1 MKFKIFTL
9 HPDIFTSFISNSLIA
24 RAIFKQIIEIKTI
37 DWRQDFGIGNYKQ
50 VDDKPFGGGS
60 GMVLMAAP
68 IINAMI
74 REDCFDSE
82 KLKVRS
88 EKLGKDTTSN
98 DCHSERLSEESPA
111 DEFQNITDNY
121 PVASQQLLD
130 RGNKLNKLIKPEAG
144 NSPLEGWQSQTD
156 GLVKGDATDS
166 GELKFPSTNNPILN
180 HNSLLPNNANFYQ
193 QIKSGQLITKKVNI
207 LMTPRGF
214 PMTQQVVEWL
224 ANDFDQINILC
235 GRYEGFDAR
244 INDHIDLEL
253 SIGNFV
259 LNGGEV
265 GSMCLIEAVSRLVPD
280 FITKNTSVLH
290 DSFSSGLNN
299 YNEFQF
305 ENSKPHYQRELEKSK
320 NSEKLTKNSNFRSNI
335 KLPLN
340 KGLAAQAVWGYKSDE
355 TNKPNTKQINT
366 NQPLNLF
373 NNTNWLQNILPQI
386 EHPQYTR
393 PNIWQDPITGEQ
405 KKVPE
410 VLLEGNHAKIQKW
423 RVRWW

>member
-1 MKFKIFTL
+1 LHDTLKMKFKIFTL

-24 RAIFKQIIEIKTI
+24 RAIAKHIIEIKTI

-60 GMVLMAAP
+60 GMVLMADP
-68 IINAMI
+68 IINCMI
-74 REDCFDSE
+74 AEDCFDNE
-82 KLKVRS
+82 KLQRPHP
-88 EKLGKDTTSN
+88 TS
-98 DCHSERLSEESPA
+98 P
-111 DEFQNITDNY
+111 I
-121 PVASQQLLD
+121 
-130 RGNKLNKLIKPEAG
+130 G
-144 NSPLEGWQSQTD
+144 EGQIN
-156 GLVKGDATDS
+156 V
-166 GELKFPSTNNPILN
+166 
-180 HNSLLPNNANFYQ
+180 LPNNSNFYQ
-193 QIKSGQLITKKVNI
+193 QIKSGKLTTKKVNI

-224 ANDFDQINILC
+224 AQDFDQINILC

-265 GSMCLIEAVSRLVPD
+265 GSMCLVEAVSRLVPD

-299 YNEFQF
+299 YNEFEF
-305 ENSKPHYQRELEKSK
+305 ENSKPQYQSELEKSK
-320 NSEKLTKNSNFRSNI
+320 NSEKLKVKSEKLDKNSIQNFGSNL
-335 KLPLN
+335 KLPLV
-340 KGLAAQAVWGYKSDE
+340 KGLAAQAVWGLNSENSQFKLE
-355 TNKPNTKQINT
+355 NKTSNFKTLQNPVAPQ
-366 NQPLNLF
+366 QPLIKGQQFVNLF
-373 NNTNWLQNILPQI
+373 NNTHWLQNILPHI

-393 PNIWQDPITGEQ
+393 PNIWQDPITNEQ

-410 VLLEGNHAKIQKW
+410 VLLSGDHAKIQKW
-423 RVRWW
+423 RVKWW

>member
-9 HPDIFTSFISNSLIA
+9 HPDIFTSFVSNSLIA
-24 RAIFKQIIEIKTI
+24 RAISKQIIEIKTI

-60 GMVLMAAP
+60 GMVLMADP

-74 REDCFDSE
+74 SEDCFDRGE
-82 KLKVRS
+82 CPHP
-88 EKLGKDTTSN
+88 TSPTA
-98 DCHSERLSEESPA
+98 EE
-111 DEFQNITDNY
+111 QI
-121 PVASQQLLD
+121 
-130 RGNKLNKLIKPEAG
+130 
-144 NSPLEGWQSQTD
+144 
-156 GLVKGDATDS
+156 
-166 GELKFPSTNNPILN
+166 NP
-180 HNSLLPNNANFYQ
+180 LPNNSKFYE
-193 QIKSGQLITKKVNI
+193 QIKSEQIKTKKVNV

-224 ANDFDQINILC
+224 TQDFEELNILC

-265 GSMCLIEAVSRLVPD
+265 GSMCLVEAVSRLVPD

-299 YNEFQF
+299 YNEFEF
-305 ENSKPHYQRELEKSK
+305 TNSKPQYQRELEKSK
-320 NSEKLTKNSNFRSNI
+320 NSEKLKTKSEKLGKNISSDRHSERLSEESHASMGNESNLKFPLSRGWQPQVDGGNIIYNS
-335 KLPLN
+335 
-340 KGLAAQAVWGYKSDE
+340 G
-355 TNKPNTKQINT
+355 INDS
-366 NQPLNLF
+366 NLF
-373 NNTNWLQNILPQI
+373 NNTHWLQNILPHI

-393 PNIWQDPITGEQ
+393 PNIWQDPITNEQ

-410 VLLEGNHAKIQKW
+410 VLLSGDHAKIQKW
-423 RVRWW
+423 RVKWW